1 MSQRCSLLSILRSSR
16 LSLIA
21 AACLMAGWLH
31 VWLHH
36 AESGD
41 TGHFEAEVAAD
52 CGLADTP
59 PALSC
64 GTPWR
69 AWRTGHTDLTARTS
83 DLAPR
88 GRPIGIAS
96 IRAPPTA

>member
-1 MSQRCSLLSILRSSR
+1 MSQRPSVFSTLRSPRVSMF
-16 LSLIA
+16 A
-21 AACLMAGWLH
+21 AACLLAGWVH
-31 VWLHH
+31 VWLHY

-41 TGHFEAEVAAD
+41 AGHFEAEVAAE

-59 PALSC
+59 PAIDC
-64 GTPWR
+64 R
-69 AWRTGHTDLTARTS
+69 APRPNWQSVSMGLAGAAA

-96 IRAPPTA
+96 IRAPPTV